1 MLRDTKM
8 IALLAKHGASLDA
21 PGRDGWTPLGLASRS
36 NAKETVKALLDAKAV
51 RPRTLIQHLIVH
63 TYGRIPLVRSSHPLL
78 FLPVTSRTIDH
89 IYLTIRSPLPS
100 LIAHRLSFYH
110 QNAHAL
116 SANGKTALQ
125 TATENNRTTIVELLK
140 AVEVSSSS

>member
-36 NAKETVKALLDAKAV
+36 NAKDTVKALLDAKAV
-51 RPRTLIQHLIVH
+51 RPRTLIRHVSSCI
-63 TYGRIPLVRSSHPLL
+63 YGCIPLVS
-78 FLPVTSRTIDH
+78 
-89 IYLTIRSPLPS
+89 S
-100 LIAHRLSFYH
+100 LIAHRPSAHH
-110 QNAHAL
+110 QNAHAV
-116 SANGKTALQ
+116 SANGKTALE

-140 AVEVSSSS
+140 AVEVSSS